1 MRRKV
6 CHSHLFLPFH
16 PLHQDQE
23 KQQRIKDAMESRK
36 RSSRLVSI
44 EQERLDLERRER
56 ERVELLKREREDRIA
71 RGKEQEEENVSLLWC

>member
-1 MRRKV
+1 
-6 CHSHLFLPFH
+6 
-16 PLHQDQE
+16 
-23 KQQRIKDAMESRK
+23 MESRK